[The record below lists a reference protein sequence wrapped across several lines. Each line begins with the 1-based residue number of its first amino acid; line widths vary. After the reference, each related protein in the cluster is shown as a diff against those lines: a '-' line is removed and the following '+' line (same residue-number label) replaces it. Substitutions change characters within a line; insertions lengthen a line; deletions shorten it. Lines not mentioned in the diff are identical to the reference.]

1 MNGKK
6 IYGLTGMSG
15 AGKTTVCEEFSRS
28 GFDIINC
35 DMIAREVVEKDTP
48 CLDEIK
54 QKFGGEVITADG
66 ELDRKVMGNIVF
78 NDKAK
83 LLLLNNTIYPY
94 ITYEVIQRIE
104 RSDSGYVLLDAPTLF
119 ESGID
124 YICDGVVSVIC
135 DREISLKRI
144 MARDGID
151 RKAAESRLKSQHDAE
166 FYKSRSDFCIENNGD
181 FNTLTQTAQKVI
193 QQIKG
198 EI

>member
-66 ELDRKVMGNIVF
+66 ELDRKAMGNIVF

-135 DREISLKRI
+135 DREVSLKRI

-151 RKAAESRLKSQHDAE
+151 RKAAESRLKSQHGAE
-166 FYKSRSDFCIENNGD
+166 FYKSRSNFCIENNRD

>member
-135 DREISLKRI
+135 DREVSLKRI

-166 FYKSRSDFCIENNGD
+166 FYKSRSNFCIENNRD

-198 EI
+198 EL

>member
-35 DMIAREVVEKDTP
+35 DMIAREVVEKGTP

-104 RSDSGYVLLDAPTLF
+104 QSDSGYVLLDAPTLF

-135 DREISLKRI
+135 DREVSLGRI

-181 FNTLTQTAQKVI
+181 ISTLTDKAHSVI
-193 QQIKG
+193 AQIKG

>member
-1 MNGKK
+1 
-6 IYGLTGMSG
+6 MSG

-124 YICDGVVSVIC
+124 YICDCVVSVIC
-135 DREISLKRI
+135 DREVSLKRI

-151 RKAAESRLKSQHDAE
+151 KNAAESRLKSQHEAE

>member
-6 IYGLTGMSG
+6 VYGLTGMSG
-15 AGKTTVCEEFSRS
+15 AGKTTVCEEFSRA

-35 DMIAREVVEKDTP
+35 DIIAREVVQTGAP

-54 QKFGGEVITADG
+54 QKFGAGVITADG
-66 ELDRKVMGNIVF
+66 ELDRKAMGNIVF

-104 RSDSGYVLLDAPTLF
+104 RSDSNYVLLDAPTLF

-135 DREISLKRI
+135 DREVSISRI

-151 RKAAESRLKSQHDAE
+151 KKAAESRLKSQHDAE
-166 FYKSRSDFCIENNGD
+166 FYKSRSNFCIENNGD
-181 FNTLTQTAQKVI
+181 ISTLTDKAHI
-193 QQIKG
+193 IIRQIKG

>member
-124 YICDGVVSVIC
+124 YICDCVVSVIC
-135 DREISLKRI
+135 DREVSLKRI

-151 RKAAESRLKSQHDAE
+151 KNAAESRLKSQHEAE